1 MLRSKMLRSKTMRSK
16 TSTPAACQSQSGFS
30 LIELMITLAVLLAVS
45 AIVLSLAYT
54 MTMNQATIANRTDMH
69 ASIRGV
75 TEMLQQEISQAGR
88 ITWPATAA
96 LCGGTAGCEFPFIT
110 TTGAV
115 TVLSVD
121 VTVSDA
127 SVLFPGERLIVGI
140 GCPGGAND
148 HSAPAGCEE
157 IITVPP
163 TYGGGTTINGVTFS
177 YSHPAGTQVRPAGA
191 FAEGILPT
199 GDGNVLKM
207 FGDINGDGNMV
218 YIEYLCNP
226 GTVAA
231 PGDLKRIELPW
242 NAGDVATATQQTLVT
257 NLLNNPDGDS
267 DSFPDPCFSFQ
278 QKGSGITMDG
288 QPCVGSTAPGPDTTG
303 PDNCFF
309 ALNVAVT
316 LTARTEFQDPQTRSW
331 NDNTNETKALLSV
344 SPRNVFQAWQL
355 SQMPS
360 GADAP
365 GQISG
370 PLAHVQPTPMSIINH
385 FNGN

>member
-1 MLRSKMLRSKTMRSK
+1 MMRSK
-16 TSTPAACQSQSGFS
+16 TNTPAACQSQSGFS
-30 LIELMITLAVLLAVS
+30 LPELMVTLAVLLVVS

-54 MTMNQATIANRTDMH
+54 MTMNQSTVANRTDMH

-110 TTGAV
+110 LTGAV
-115 TVLSVD
+115 TVVPPATTVTTD
-121 VTVSDA
+121 ITVSDA
-127 SVLFPGERLIVGI
+127 SMIFPGEKLIVDV
-140 GCPGGAND
+140 GCVNANV
-148 HSAPAGCEE
+148 HTSPCEE
-157 IITVPP
+157 IVTVPAG
-163 TYGGGTTINGVTFS
+163 YAGGATINGVTFS
-177 YSHPAGTQVRPAGA
+177 YSHPAGAQMRPAGA

-226 GTVAA
+226 GTVAV

-242 NAGDVATATQQTLVT
+242 NAATMAGATQQTLVS
-257 NLLNNPDGDS
+257 NLLANPDGDG
-267 DSFPDPCFSFQ
+267 DGFPDPCFSFQ

-288 QPCVGSTAPGPDTTG
+288 QPCAGSTPPGPDTTG

-309 ALNVAVT
+309 ALNVGVT
-316 LTARTEFQDPQTRSW
+316 LTARTEFQDPQTRTW
-331 NDNTNETKALLSV
+331 NNNTNETKALLSV

-370 PLAHVQPTPMSIINH
+370 PLAHVQPTPATIRNL
-385 FNGN
+385 FYGY